1 MLPQENVIL
10 RDFIYFDFA
19 KAASIFSQIQG
30 GFVTGV
36 ETKVE
41 EEKDQRKIRKYDL
54 KVFKPE
60 FGGVETE
67 KRSLIESKIL
77 YHDLYAKVEEY
88 LFEQD
93 LAVDI
98 SQYFQ
103 SLKHDKVTLHEALSK
118 KFYIRT
124 EGWAVLEDYQRINNI
139 ADRFKEVTDFIG
151 KCVLSSLEQTPEYRV
166 LQSQIKEKKTQIK
179 GLTDRNV
186 RTKQEMI
193 LRTVE
198 EDLENRKKKATSFGD
213 LPDWLLKGTKH
224 FIDAF
229 MPNRINLMIYPFDD
243 YPQFHV
249 IANLKRD
256 CFMDT
261 DLENVL
267 FAYGYRPNI
276 KLAVFGLITSLPME
290 DKDIFDPMGEFIAG
304 SEISGQSENIGFE
317 KGIRGLFSGF
327 EGIERMVRF
336 SRFPNV
342 TIYPIALYRN
352 IKKTTP

>member
-1 MLPQENVIL
+1 MLSQENVIL

-30 GFVTGV
+30 GFITGV

-88 LFEQD
+88 LFEQN
-93 LAVDI
+93 LAIDI
-98 SQYFQ
+98 SQDVQ
-103 SLKHDKVTLHEALSK
+103 SSNFDKAGFRETLSK

-124 EGWAVLEDYQRINNI
+124 EGWAVLEDYQRIKNI
-139 ADRFKEVTDFIG
+139 ADKFKEVNEFIG
-151 KCVLSSLEQTPEYRV
+151 KCVLSSLEQTPEYQA
-166 LQSQIKEKKTQIK
+166 LQSQIKDKKSEIK
-179 GLTDRNV
+179 GLTDRNI
-186 RTKQEMI
+186 RAKQEII
-193 LRTVE
+193 LKTIE
-198 EDLENRKKKATSFGD
+198 ENLEKQKRKATTIGD
-213 LPDWLLKGTKH
+213 LPDWLLKGTKN

-229 MPNRINLMIYPFDD
+229 MPNRTNLIIYPFGD
-243 YPQFHV
+243 YPQFHI

-256 CFMDT
+256 CFVDT
-261 DLENVL
+261 DLENIL

-276 KLAVFGLITSLPME
+276 KLAVFGLITSLPKE
-290 DKDIFDPMGEFIAG
+290 TEDIFDPMKEFTAV
-304 SEISGQSENIGFE
+304 SESGQRENISFE

-336 SRFPNV
+336 SRFPNITV
-342 TIYPIALYRN
+342 YPIAVYRN